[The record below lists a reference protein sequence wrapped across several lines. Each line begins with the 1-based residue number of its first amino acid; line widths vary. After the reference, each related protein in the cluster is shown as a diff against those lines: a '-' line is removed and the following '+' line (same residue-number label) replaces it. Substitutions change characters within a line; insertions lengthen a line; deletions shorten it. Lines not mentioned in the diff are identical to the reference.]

1 MEESNLNAYEL
12 AQKRVEFLFSEFDNI
27 LVSFSGGKDSTVCL
41 HLFYDWAREHNALE
55 KLAMYHL
62 DYEAQYQMT
71 TDYVEEVFN
80 SFSGIRKYWLC
91 LPILAQC
98 ACSIKSKGHW
108 IPWEKDKKDIWVRKM
123 PDSPYLVS
131 EDNAAFPFK
140 GMTDKECQDSF
151 ADWFKEEYG
160 RTAVIVGIRDSES
173 HDRWMLTHS
182 INGSLGAH
190 RYKGK
195 VWSVDDYFYPIY
207 DWSTEDVWTYLGKF
221 HKSYNKLYDLYYKA
235 GLTIDQMRVASPFNN
250 CATATLKLY
259 KVIDP
264 NNWGKMIGRVD
275 GVNFAGLYGGTTA
288 FGWRSIKLP
297 QGHTWK
303 SYCYF
308 LLSTL
313 DEDTRKHYERI
324 LATSIEYW
332 CEKGGFVSDEIMPEL
347 EEIDVVYQDEGYSPR
362 FKNQKVLK
370 FKNYPDDMDTK
381 SFAKLPS
388 YKRMCVCILKNDYYC
403 KYMGFGL
410 TKEAIER
417 RKKTLERYKN
427 L

>member
-1 MEESNLNAYEL
+1 MNVYDALIS
-12 AQKRVEFLFSEFDNI
+12 RIEFIFSEFDQV
-27 LVSFSGGKDSTVCL
+27 LLSFSGGKDSSVCL
-41 HLFYDWAREHNALE
+41 HVFYDYAKEHGCLDR
-55 KLAMYHL
+55 LAMYHL

-71 TDYVEEVFN
+71 TDYVTDTFKGFE
-80 SFSGIRKYWLC
+80 GIRKYWLC
-91 LPILAQC
+91 LPIKAQC
-98 ACSIKSKGHW
+98 ACSARSKGHW
-108 IPWEKDKKDIWVRKM
+108 ITWEKDKKDIWVRQL
-123 PDSPYLVS
+123 PDSPHLIT
-131 EDNAAFPFK
+131 EDNAEFSFSGK
-140 GMTDKECQDSF
+140 TDKECQDSF
-151 ADWFKEEYG
+151 AEWFCAKYG
-160 RTAVIVGIRDSES
+160 KTAVIIGIRDSES

-182 INGSLGAH
+182 INGNLGEH
-190 RYKGK
+190 RYKGRT
-195 VWSVDDYFYPIY
+195 WSVGKDDLYYFYPIY
-207 DWSTEDVWTYLGKF
+207 DWSTEDVWIYFGKF
-221 HKSYNKLYDLYYKA
+221 QKSYNRLYDLYYKA

-264 NNWGKMIGRVD
+264 NNWGRMIGRVD

-288 FGWRSIKLP
+288 MGWRKIKLP
-297 QGHTWK
+297 EGHTWK

-313 DEDTRKHYERI
+313 DEDLRHHYERI

-332 CEKGGFVSDEIMPEL
+332 CQKGGYVADDIIPEVESL
-347 EEIDVVYQDEGYSPR
+347 EVDYQDDGYSPR
-362 FKNQKVLK
+362 FKNQKVLR
-370 FKNYPDDMDTK
+370 FASYPDDMDTK

-410 TKEAIER
+410 TKEAIEK